1 MQSIRDITNSVAS
14 GYTSNTKGSRARSS
28 TGNGKEW
35 RKGSPPKHFLAAMIS
50 LTVNE
55 TLQESRLR
63 VMQRLEINESITRRP
78 ESIFSDS
85 PQLMPVNQVQSLLF
99 LQ

>member
-1 MQSIRDITNSVAS
+1 MRQLHAFNKRITRAILH
-14 GYTSNTKGSRARSS
+14 GEWKGTA
-28 TGNGKEW
+28 
-35 RKGSPPKHFLAAMIS
+35 KGSPPKHFLAAMIS

-55 TLQESRLR
+55 TLRESRLR

-85 PQLMPVNQVQSLLF
+85 PQLMPVNQVQSLFF

>member
-1 MQSIRDITNSVAS
+1 
-14 GYTSNTKGSRARSS
+14 
-28 TGNGKEW
+28 
-35 RKGSPPKHFLAAMIS
+35 MIS